1 MNLGDTLVLLKRV
14 SEACDQ
20 KVITCDDLFLLL
32 SINQRTEAPHDIE
45 LNKQLGWYFK
55 SLMFYDVNGKN
66 EILIPW
72 ATRVEYLIDLG
83 LLCAPYGEYIKINK
97 QGRKEIQ
104 ILKLEVTEKFR
115 KGILTGKSSK
125 EKLWEYLLSDVWGE
139 ELYVEGKEFSNR
151 LPAKEYHKLGFR
163 TEEDVMN
170 LFWKLCD
177 AGNTIGVSSFFN
189 NTIEYKE
196 EFGTDRILI
205 RYLLEY
211 KSLQKRL
218 EAKKKN

>member
-1 MNLGDTLVLLKRV
+1 MHLGDTLVLLKRV
-14 SEACDQ
+14 SEACNES
-20 KVITCDDLFLLL
+20 VITVEDLFLLL
-32 SINQRTEAPHDIE
+32 SINSRTENPHDIE
-45 LNKQLGWYFK
+45 LNKSLGWYFK
-55 SLMFYDVNGKN
+55 SLMFYDVNGNN
-66 EILIPW
+66 ETLIPW
-72 ATRVEYLIDLG
+72 ATRVEYLIELG
-83 LLCAPYGEYIKINK
+83 LLSAPYGEYVKINK

-125 EKLWEYLLSDVWGE
+125 DKLWEYLLSDVWGE
-139 ELYVEGKEFSNR
+139 ELYVEGREFSNR
-151 LPAKEYHKLGFR
+151 LPAKEYHRLGFR

-177 AGNTIGVSSFFN
+177 NGNTLAVSEFFN
-189 NTIEYKE
+189 NTLQYKE

>member
-1 MNLGDTLVLLKRV
+1 MNLVETLQLLRKV
-14 SEACDQ
+14 SENCEE
-20 KVITCDDLFLLL
+20 KVITVEDLFFLLA
-32 SINQRTEAPHDIE
+32 IATRTENPHDIE

-55 SLMFYDVNGKN
+55 SLMFYDVNGKH
-66 EILIPW
+66 EVLIPW

-83 LLCAPYGEYIKINK
+83 LLEAPYGEWVKINK

-177 AGNTIGVSSFFN
+177 AGNTIAVSNFFN